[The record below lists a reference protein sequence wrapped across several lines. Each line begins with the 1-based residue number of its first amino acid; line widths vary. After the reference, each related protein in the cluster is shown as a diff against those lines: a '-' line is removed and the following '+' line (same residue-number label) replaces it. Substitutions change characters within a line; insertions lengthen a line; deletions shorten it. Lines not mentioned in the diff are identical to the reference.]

1 MTDSTT
7 FESKCDILAEVFTEM
22 KNDAD
27 WVDFF
32 EYNDLGLPL
41 AYLLSTDIVKST
53 PKAQILV
60 EETFALMLESAGDV
74 EDIGF
79 ESLEE
84 IFNWNPEI

>member
-7 FESKCDILAEVFTEM
+7 FESKCDILAEVFTEC
-22 KNDAD
+22 KGDVD
-27 WVDFF
+27 FYDFF

-41 AYLLSTDIVKST
+41 AYLISTEIVKST

-60 EETFALMLESAGDV
+60 EETFALLLESIGDV

-84 IFNWNPEI
+84 ILNWNPEE